1 VSAAAPWERAWNRFA
16 ASWWPPPRDATPRT
30 PTPPDSPLDRLALGC
45 LLAGLVSGHDLR
57 RSRWCG
63 DSEAAKLLLLLL
75 LARLRRGQGSVFA
88 DGLRSDLEAIPLPAI
103 ATACQQSPLDAL
115 AARLRDD
122 LPVLRAL
129 LDEGIRSAHDA
140 PTGSQPLVHA
150 VDRPDGLV
158 LAFDLP
164 RRAEERLSRRWRER
178 LGASSTGAVATP
190 PERVLDGL
198 HPRQILAVAK
208 ALHHRTLVVA
218 GGPGT
223 GKTTVVARIL
233 QALAA
238 QDGWNPESVALCA
251 PTGRAKARLQES
263 IAIQASTLGTFASHT
278 LHALLGQ
285 RPDGG
290 FRHDRGNPLPCR
302 LVVLD
307 EASMVD
313 QALFSGLLEA
323 LHPTTRLIVLGDPD
337 QLPSVEAGGVF
348 GDLVAHLERQPD
360 RETGPFVRL
369 VHTWRNDGEIR
380 ALAEDVN
387 RGSTLVADTIPEVSP
402 DALGHDLPGGA
413 VRWLSGT
420 LDETL
425 EAWWNLHAHR
435 TTRTPPA
442 GLAERLGRERILC
455 ATHGGN
461 AGRERVNDL
470 GDAWLARHRPE
481 DPRSP
486 WLEGRPLLLTRNKP
500 ALDLWNG
507 DLGLSSSREGIPSVE
522 FATRDG
528 ATAHPAGRLEG
539 LESAWAITIHKA
551 QGSEFDHVLIVLPED
566 DSLLLTRQILY
577 TGLTRARR
585 SLWIWGRRD
594 LWAKAVARRE
604 DRSSP
609 LFDPG

>member
-1 VSAAAPWERAWNRFA
+1 MSAAAPWERSWNRFA
-16 ASWWPPPRDATPRT
+16 SAWWPPDRDTTAHTPKS
-30 PTPPDSPLDRLALGC
+30 PDSPLDRIALGC
-45 LLAGLVSGHDLR
+45 LVAGLVSSHDLR
-57 RSRWCG
+57 RARWCG
-63 DSEAAKLLLLLL
+63 ESEAAKLLLVLL

-88 DGLRSDLEAIPLPAI
+88 DGLRTDLDTLPLPAI
-103 ATACQQSPLDAL
+103 AAACQDSPLEGL
-115 AARLRDD
+115 APSLRDD
-122 LPVLRAL
+122 LPVLRTL
-129 LDEGIRSAHDA
+129 LDEGVRSVHEA
-140 PTGSQPLVHA
+140 PTASHPLVHA
-150 VDRPDGLV
+150 IERPDGLV

-164 RRAEERLSRRWRER
+164 RRAEERLSRRLRER
-178 LGASSTGAVATP
+178 LGSSSTETLAPTP
-190 PERVLDGL
+190 GRSLEGL
-198 HPRQILAVAK
+198 HARQILAVAK
-208 ALHHRTLVVA
+208 ALRHRTLVVA

-238 QDGWNPESVALCA
+238 QEGWNPVSVALCA

-263 IAIQASTLGTFASHT
+263 IAIQASSLGPFAAHT
-278 LHALLGQ
+278 LHSLLGQ

-290 FRHDRGNPLPCR
+290 FRHDQGNPLPYH

-348 GDLVAHLERQPD
+348 GDLVAHLEGKADQ
-360 RETGPFVRL
+360 ETGPFVRL

-387 RGSTLVADTIPEVSP
+387 RGSTVLADTLEEVSP
-402 DALGHDLPGGA
+402 SALGGDLRGGS

-420 LDETL
+420 LDDAL
-425 EAWWNLHAHR
+425 EAWWTHHALP
-435 TTRTPPA
+435 TTEAPA
-442 GLAERLGRERILC
+442 VGLARRLGRERILC
-455 ATHGGN
+455 ATHGGLS
-461 AGRERVNDL
+461 GRERVNDL
-470 GDAWLARHRPE
+470 GDAWLARHLP
-481 DPRSP
+481 DIPRSG

-507 DLGLSSSREGIPSVE
+507 DLGLATSRGGIPSVE

-528 ATAHPAGRLEG
+528 SVAHPVGRLEG

-551 QGSEFDHVLIVLPED
+551 QGSEFDHVLIVLPEE
-566 DSLLLTRQILY
+566 DSPLLTRQILY